1 MEDEV
6 IISADELHHPCH
18 LEDDLTAAGGDEG
31 WGQALLSGHQHS

>member
-18 LEDDLTAAGGDEG
+18 LEDDLTAAGGDG
-31 WGQALLSGHQHS
+31 WGQALLPGHQHS